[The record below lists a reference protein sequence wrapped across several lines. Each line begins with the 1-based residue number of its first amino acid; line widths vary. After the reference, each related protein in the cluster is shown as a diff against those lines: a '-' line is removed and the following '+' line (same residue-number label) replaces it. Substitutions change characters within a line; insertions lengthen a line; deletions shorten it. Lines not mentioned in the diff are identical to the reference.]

1 MPLVLGY
8 GIQPDALL
16 IGRAQTLQPN
26 GAWLFVPV
34 LHTAARLND
43 FIRRHGGVS
52 DDHHFVVVAEF
63 MHHIMQRCSLI
74 VTPDVVFPDVVVEK
88 VMEVEVLEVLEL
100 ASGRREQLFA
110 HLYMGIHGSTY
121 VKEQE
126 DLHSVVP
133 LWNHLDIE
141 QPSIFRCGADR
152 ILKIELVCRARARK
166 LSQSTKRD
174 FNVPSANFDTVIEVF
189 KAKEGEI
196 NIIKTIIDEIA
207 KDIALVRFLK
217 IDSDLHFINM
227 T

>member
-1 MPLVLGY
+1 
-8 GIQPDALL
+8 
-16 IGRAQTLQPN
+16 
-26 GAWLFVPV
+26 
-34 LHTAARLND
+34 
-43 FIRRHGGVS
+43 
-52 DDHHFVVVAEF
+52 
-63 MHHIMQRCSLI
+63 MQRCSLI

-110 HLYMGIHGSTY
+110 YLYMGIHGSTY

-152 ILKIELVCRARARK
+152 IIKIELVCRARARK

-189 KAKEGEI
+189 KVSAVPYFDRLLVFTLSAHA
-196 NIIKTIIDEIA
+196 NTFRMKTVVAERRCTASTNPLIT
-207 KDIALVRFLK
+207 ALVTL
-217 IDSDLHFINM
+217 LLLL
-227 T
+227 